1 MEPILHLVL
10 KKHQHRLI
18 RSLQIQ
24 SIIDW
29 IYSYP
34 SKKTDYMIDRMTF
47 YRSFCEKVKEG
58 FVFTQI
64 KKEKCRGFFWFSVT
78 GGLIHHGGLNLC
90 AFSSLRDIT
99 FFGNDFLNPLWSG
112 FFLFT
117 WGLGWQIRRIYTSMT
132 PGKAGGVWNVVVV
145 RAPKVAILCIFC
157 IAAFGA
163 LGK

>member
-1 MEPILHLVL
+1 
-10 KKHQHRLI
+10 
-18 RSLQIQ
+18 
-24 SIIDW
+24 
-29 IYSYP
+29 
-34 SKKTDYMIDRMTF
+34 MIDRMTF

-132 PGKAGGVWNVVVV
+132 PGKAGGMWNVVVV
-145 RAPKVAILCIFC
+145 RVRRGGRYFTYFVSHPSGLWVNKVQQTPGFTRGHNCITPSEWHP
-157 IAAFGA
+157 
-163 LGK
+163 